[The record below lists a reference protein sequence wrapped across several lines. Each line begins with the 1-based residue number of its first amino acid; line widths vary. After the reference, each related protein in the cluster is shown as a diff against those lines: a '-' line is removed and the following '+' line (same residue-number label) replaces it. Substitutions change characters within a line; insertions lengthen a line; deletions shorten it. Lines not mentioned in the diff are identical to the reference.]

1 MTRYF
6 GGKGTGIGKEIAASI
21 VRIAGEKKTTFDSY
35 LEPFVGMGGVMRHVV
50 EPLKEHF
57 PDMKF
62 CGKDLNPGIIDFY
75 QHICKGGNFL
85 IANHF
90 TQEDIDKL
98 HKTRDKKTAMHIFTG
113 FACGHHGR
121 YWGDSKRPPSI
132 SHCGR
137 WIKAA
142 NKKLEANRGTIC
154 QATYEVADIFSL
166 PTPKNTIVYLDP
178 PYESRGTGN
187 LRPWGYGNQTFDS
200 EKFWRLAEEWSA
212 PIHNNLVLV
221 SETTAPSGWKVVWK
235 KTMRNREERLY
246 MYDP

>member
-21 VRIAGEKKTTFDSY
+21 VRLAGEKKTTFDSY

-98 HKTRDKKTAMHIFTG
+98 HKTRDKKTAMHI
-113 FACGHHGR
+113 
-121 YWGDSKRPPSI
+121 
-132 SHCGR
+132 
-137 WIKAA
+137 
-142 NKKLEANRGTIC
+142 L
-154 QATYEVADIFSL
+154 
-166 PTPKNTIVYLDP
+166 
-178 PYESRGTGN
+178 
-187 LRPWGYGNQTFDS
+187 
-200 EKFWRLAEEWSA
+200 
-212 PIHNNLVLV
+212 LVLHAV
-221 SETTAPSGWKVVWK
+221 IMAPVGCPPLSTTTGEFHAAMLPLTFVVAI
-235 KTMRNREERLY
+235 
-246 MYDP
+246 DIDICH